1 MQHLTE
7 AGYRSIIK
15 RSIVDES
22 YLNYAAGVDHL
33 KTSSKNLTEG
43 NIAKQLLLFALPILV
58 GQIFQNLYNSVDSI
72 VVGQAV
78 GTTALAAVS
87 ASSDISQL
95 LIGFFTGLSTGAGV
109 LFARYFGAKD
119 QQNLHDSIHT
129 AITFSLIIGGLIAG
143 VGIIFSPLLLRVVNC
158 PPDVYAEALVY
169 LRIYL
174 FGILFTAIYNV
185 GAGVL
190 RAVGDSHTPF
200 VYLVISSCC
209 NIVLDVL
216 LVVVLHMGVS
226 GAALA
231 TIISQLLSVVL
242 VFRRMLLTEDVYKLV
257 PRDLRIHGSLLK
269 EILRLGLPAAIQASL
284 IGISNVF
291 IQRYINSFGSAAM
304 AGMGAGKKIDRFV
317 GMVAQCLGLATATF
331 VSQNIGAGRRSRA
344 YQGIRVVVLV
354 CFCYVLVMGTVVY
367 TLANP
372 LVHIFTADEEAVAFG
387 VSMIHVMMPFYFFQ
401 AANQIFA
408 NAVRGFGKSFVVMI
422 CSIVGMIGCRQL
434 FLAIAMSINY
444 DIRILYFSF
453 PFGWMCASM
462 SVLAYY
468 LIAIRRKYPADAD

>member
-1 MQHLTE
+1 M
-7 AGYRSIIK
+7 
-15 RSIVDES
+15 
-22 YLNYAAGVDHL
+22 
-33 KTSSKNLTEG
+33 KTSSKDLTQG
-43 NIAKQLLLFALPILV
+43 NIAKQLLLFALPILI

-109 LFARYFGAKD
+109 LFSRFFGAKD

-129 AITFSLIIGGLIAG
+129 AIAFSLIIGVGIAAI
-143 VGIIFSPLLLRVVNC
+143 GIIFSPGLLRIVNC
-158 PPDVYAEALVY
+158 PEDVYLEALQY

-174 FGILFTAIYNV
+174 VGILFTAIYNV

-190 RAVGDSHTPF
+190 RAVGDSRTPF
-200 VYLVISSCC
+200 IYLVISSVC
-209 NIVLDVL
+209 NIILDVL
-216 LVVVLHMGVS
+216 LVVVLRMGVS

-231 TIISQLLSVVL
+231 TIVSQALSVTL
-242 VFRRMLLTEDVYKLV
+242 VFRRMLLTQDVYKLV
-257 PRDLRIHGSLLK
+257 PRDLKIHGKLLK
-269 EILRLGLPAAIQASL
+269 DILQLGLPAAVQSCL
-284 IGISNVF
+284 IGLSNVF

-331 VSQNIGAGRRSRA
+331 VSQNIGAGRRDRA
-344 YQGIRVVVLV
+344 FRGIRIVLLF
-354 CFCYVLVMGTVVY
+354 CFGYVLVVGSIVY
-367 TLANP
+367 GFADP
-372 LVHIFTADEEAVAFG
+372 LVRIFTTDEAAIAYG
-387 VSMIHVMMPFYFFQ
+387 VSMIHVMMPFYFCQ
-401 AANQIFA
+401 ALNAVFA

-422 CSIVGMIGCRQL
+422 CSVVGMIGCRQL
-434 FLAIAMSINY
+434 FLAIAMGISW

-453 PFGWMCASM
+453 PFGWICAS
-462 SVLAYY
+462 SAVIVYY
-468 LIAIRRKYPADAD
+468 FVVIRRKYADDARLAKKA